1 MFKFTLNVFA
11 VAIIAS
17 STQALSVETDNF
29 LEYGYNGETEKLTIP
44 DWYSA
49 NANFSTSNPVFSQ
62 KAYEET
68 VGAQADML
76 ITLEALRK
84 DITKIMM
91 EMADIEVYIY
101 GNSQDVH
108 DNKDGVDAN
117 VAGWPLRTGWST

>member
-1 MFKFTLNVFA
+1 
-11 VAIIAS
+11 
-17 STQALSVETDNF
+17 
-29 LEYGYNGETEKLTIP
+29 
-44 DWYSA
+44 
-49 NANFSTSNPVFSQ
+49 
-62 KAYEET
+62 
-68 VGAQADML
+68 ML

-117 VAGWPLRTGWST
+117 GNVI